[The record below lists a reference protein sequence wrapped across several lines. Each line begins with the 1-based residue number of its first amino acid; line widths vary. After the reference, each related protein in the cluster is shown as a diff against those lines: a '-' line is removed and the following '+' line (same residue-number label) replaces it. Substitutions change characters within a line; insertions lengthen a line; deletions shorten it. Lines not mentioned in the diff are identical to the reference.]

1 VLDPVRDK
9 TVRRR
14 RAVLALLVVLS
25 LILLTAYFGESPGG
39 RLHAV
44 QRGFMT
50 IISPLQDGA
59 NKVLK
64 PVRGAIGGVGDLF
77 NAAEERDQLR
87 RKVAKLTHELAAHEV
102 EQREY
107 GELVK
112 LYRLDNRLNISDYR
126 QVSAGVV
133 SAPADIWNAAVVID
147 QGTAAG
153 VRVEDAVVNGEGLV
167 GKVTQV
173 GSQAAQVSLLTDS
186 VVGVSVRIAGTDISG
201 IVQAKVGDPT
211 ELVMRYM
218 QPANAQVTAGE
229 QVITSG
235 TIAPAE
241 SLYPRGI
248 PVGEVTSINEE
259 SAYTTVNVRPAVNFK
274 GLEQVQ
280 VLTDTTGRA
289 STLEHLIGTLSP
301 GQPSTGGTTGQLA
314 STGGG

>member
-1 VLDPVRDK
+1 
-9 TVRRR
+9 
-14 RAVLALLVVLS
+14 
-25 LILLTAYFGESPGG
+25 
-39 RLHAV
+39 
-44 QRGFMT
+44 
-50 IISPLQDGA
+50 
-59 NKVLK
+59 
-64 PVRGAIGGVGDLF
+64 LF

-87 RKVAKLTHELAAHEV
+87 RKVAKLTHELASHEV

-147 QGTAAG
+147 QGTSAG

-186 VVGVSVRIAGTDISG
+186 VVGVSVRIAGTGISG

-289 STLEHLIGTLSP
+289 STLERLIGTLSP
-301 GQPSTGGTTGQLA
+301 GQSSTGGTTGQLA
-314 STGGG
+314 SRGGG